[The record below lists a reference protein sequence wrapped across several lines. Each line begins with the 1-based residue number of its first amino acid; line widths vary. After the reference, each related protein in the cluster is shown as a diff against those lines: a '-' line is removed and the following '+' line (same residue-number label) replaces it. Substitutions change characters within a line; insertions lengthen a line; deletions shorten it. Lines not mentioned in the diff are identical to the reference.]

1 VANYVLSPD
10 AARSIAEIDTYTA
23 KKFGSEQAVLYLK
36 SLLARFEFIAED
48 LHRGRH
54 RPELNADYF
63 RYFVG
68 SHTIYYRIIS
78 EQVQIIDV

>member
-1 VANYVLSPD
+1 
-10 AARSIAEIDTYTA
+10 
-23 KKFGSEQAVLYLK
+23 VLYLK